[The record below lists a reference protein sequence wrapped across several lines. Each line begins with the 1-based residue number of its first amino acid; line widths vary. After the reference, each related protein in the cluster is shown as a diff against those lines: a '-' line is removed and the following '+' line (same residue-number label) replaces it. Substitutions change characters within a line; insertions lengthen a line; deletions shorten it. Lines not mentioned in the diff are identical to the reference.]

1 MGSESRWWRY
11 GWEGAKGG
19 AGGEA
24 TVGGALEDAEEEEES
39 RLIKRDSGSRE
50 AATWEKEA

>member
-1 MGSESRWWRY
+1 M
-11 GWEGAKGG
+11 
-19 AGGEA
+19 
-24 TVGGALEDAEEEEES
+24 EDAEEEEES